1 MMCFYLEWICIL
13 KFYWQRCSS
22 SLSDFVYYNHMGSMA
37 VVGMQLPSGSV
48 ESAIGW
54 CAHDVAGSVFSY
66 DVEVFP

>member
-1 MMCFYLEWICIL
+1 
-13 KFYWQRCSS
+13 
-22 SLSDFVYYNHMGSMA
+22 MGSMA